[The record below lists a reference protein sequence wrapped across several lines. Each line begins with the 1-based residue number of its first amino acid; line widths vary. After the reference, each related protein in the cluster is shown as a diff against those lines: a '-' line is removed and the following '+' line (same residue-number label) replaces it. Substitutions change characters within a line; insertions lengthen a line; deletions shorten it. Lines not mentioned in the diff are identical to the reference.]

1 MGILWQF
8 SHSLLDRHKYRIIT
22 YYTSCRRRPVHCGSM
37 GRICACNNISA
48 DGLMDKGVSRLEE
61 WCEKSNLYENQDLF
75 NRQVH
80 ELENVKG
87 TVLMDFPLE

>member
-1 MGILWQF
+1 MRVI
-8 SHSLLDRHKYRIIT
+8 
-22 YYTSCRRRPVHCGSM
+22 
-37 GRICACNNISA
+37 ISA

-80 ELENVKG
+80 ELNLKMLR
-87 TVLMDFPLE
+87 VLMDFPLE